1 MRSLL
6 VAAALSLG
14 LLAAG
19 TATDS
24 AAAAPF
30 PGRSP
35 TSFAQEVAPV
45 HYQRGYAGGGHY
57 QRHYV
62 PPPRHHWHRYA
73 PPPHHHSWRHVRP
86 YQYGS
91 RY

>member
-14 LLAAG
+14 LLAVG
-19 TATDS
+19 TTADT

-30 PGRSP
+30 PDRSL
-35 TSFAQEVAPV
+35 TSFAQEVTPV
-45 HYQRGYAGGGHY
+45 HYQRGYGRGGYY
-57 QRHYV
+57 QRHYA
-62 PPPRHHWHRYA
+62 PPARHDWHRYA
-73 PPPHHHSWRHVRP
+73 PPPHHSWRHARR